1 MNRIL
6 RIAFFGFLGLCLL
19 NWAQQTPSVVF
30 AQTTPTCELFVHKT
44 ADCSDQGT
52 LTLNSV
58 VPDGNS
64 ILDRCHAPYSGSP
77 DYYLIN
83 SNNCCQ
89 SGQVL
94 NNNNGVFTC
103 VDGSATPPTPAPNC
117 GTVFAGATPPHAS
130 ICNCSSGKTNFKKD
144 GQDLQCCGWIVSK
157 KVQTKGGVVFVDYC
171 SATVDGAPPAIN
183 PTSGV
188 DKSTINALNP
198 LMIAGSTQST
208 QLSTPGGIVSRMLS
222 FIFPLAGLILF
233 VMITWGG
240 FEMILGATNGQK
252 GLEAGKNR
260 VTSAIVGFILLFCT
274 YWLAQILEVV
284 FGIKIL

>member
-1 MNRIL
+1 MASSLVSTAAQPPQL
-6 RIAFFGFLGLCLL
+6 RRQTVAQYLL
-19 NWAQQTPSVVF
+19 EQPLHTHLF
-30 AQTTPTCELFVHKT
+30 ATVLAEK
-44 ADCSDQGT
+44 
-52 LTLNSV
+52 
-58 VPDGNS
+58 
-64 ILDRCHAPYSGSP
+64 
-77 DYYLIN
+77 LI
-83 SNNCCQ
+83 SKKM
-89 SGQVL
+89 VK
-94 NNNNGVFTC
+94 
-103 VDGSATPPTPAPNC
+103 
-117 GTVFAGATPPHAS
+117 
-130 ICNCSSGKTNFKKD
+130 ICNAVVGLSLRKF
-144 GQDLQCCGWIVSK
+144 
-157 KVQTKGGVVFVDYC
+157 TKGGVVFVDYC